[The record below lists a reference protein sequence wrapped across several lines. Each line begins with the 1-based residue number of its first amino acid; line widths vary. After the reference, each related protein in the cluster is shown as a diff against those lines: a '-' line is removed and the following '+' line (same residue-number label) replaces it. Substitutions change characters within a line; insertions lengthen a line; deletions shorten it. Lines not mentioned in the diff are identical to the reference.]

1 MSKPRAAAPIPP
13 GEAMPQERQQ
23 WILQRLRSHGR
34 VVAVELAAEFEVS
47 EDSVRRD
54 LRELAG
60 QGLCKRVYGGALPL
74 PVVASPLKQRRVEH
88 TGRKQAL
95 ARKAA
100 TLVRQGQVLLIDAG
114 STNAAIA
121 AALPEGCGLTVVTN
135 APDVA
140 LALLDREGFEIQLI
154 GGRVD
159 PRIGGAVGAQA
170 VKELQRIRAD
180 LCFPGACALDVEG
193 GLWGFD
199 SEESLLKRT
208 MVEASSE
215 TVVVVTSDKLG
226 AVATHRVAGLAE
238 VQHLVVEHDVDKA
251 TRNAYAAHGVAVH
264 RADVAGD

>member
-1 MSKPRAAAPIPP
+1 MSKPRATAPVPR
-13 GEAMPQERQQ
+13 GDAMPQERQQ
-23 WILQRLRSHGR
+23 WILRRLRSHGR
-34 VVAVELAAEFEVS
+34 VVAVELAAEFGVS

-54 LRELAG
+54 LRELAA
-60 QGLCKRVYGGALPL
+60 QGLCRRVYGGALPV
-74 PVVASPLKQRRVEH
+74 PVTVPPLKQRRVEH

-100 TLVRQGQVLLIDAG
+100 TLVRPGQVLLIDAG

-121 AALPEGCGLTVVTN
+121 AALPERCGLTVVTN

-159 PRIGGAVGAQA
+159 PRIGGALGAQA
-170 VKELQRIRAD
+170 VKELQRVRAD
-180 LCFPGACALDVEG
+180 LCFPGACALDVAG

-199 SEESLLKRT
+199 SEESLFKRA

-215 TVVVVTSDKLG
+215 TVVAVTSDKLG

-238 VQHLVVEHDVDKA
+238 VHHLVVEHDVDKA
-251 TRNAYAAHGVAVH
+251 TRSAYGARGVAVH
-264 RADVAGD
+264 RADAADD

>member
-1 MSKPRAAAPIPP
+1 MSKPRNVAPIPP

-47 EDSVRRD
+47 EDSIRRD
-54 LRELAG
+54 LRELAA
-60 QGLCKRVYGGALPL
+60 QGLCKRVYGGALPM
-74 PVVASPLKQRRVEH
+74 PVVVQPLKQRRVEH
-88 TGRKQAL
+88 TARKQAL

-100 TLVRQGQVLLIDAG
+100 TLVREGQVLLIDAG

-121 AALPEGCGLTVVTN
+121 AALPERRGLTVVTN

-140 LALLDREGFEIQLI
+140 LALLDREGFAIQLI

-159 PRIGGAVGAQA
+159 PRIGGTVGAQA
-170 VKELQRIRAD
+170 VQELQRIRAD

-199 SEESLLKRT
+199 GEESLFKRA
-208 MVEASSE
+208 MVEASGE
-215 TVVVVTSDKLG
+215 TVVVATRDKLG
-226 AVATHRVAGLAE
+226 TVATHRVAGLAE

-251 TRNAYAAHGVAVH
+251 TRNAYAACGVAVH
-264 RADVAGD
+264 RADAAGD

>member
-23 WILQRLRSHGR
+23 SILQRLRSHGR
-34 VVAVELAAEFEVS
+34 VVAVELASEFGVS
-47 EDSVRRD
+47 EDSIRRD
-54 LRELAG
+54 LRELAA
-60 QGLCKRVYGGALPL
+60 QGLCKRVYGGALPM
-74 PVVASPLKQRRVEH
+74 PVAVPPLKQRRVEH

-121 AALPEGCGLTVVTN
+121 AALPERCGLTVVTN
-135 APDVA
+135 APDVV

-180 LCFPGACALDVEG
+180 LCFPGACALNLEG

-199 SEESLLKRT
+199 SEESLFKRA
-208 MVEASSE
+208 MVEASGE

-226 AVATHRVAGLAE
+226 TVATHRVAGLAE
-238 VQHLVVEHDVDKA
+238 VQHLVVEHDVGKA
-251 TRNAYAAHGVAVH
+251 TRSAYAARGVAVH